1 MQVRQILCHWSVTP
15 AVYHSG
21 WWHEPGR
28 VGPKCNSQLYS
39 EHQLICT
46 LRVKNKVTWAKCT
59 ITRTSCMWQNIW
71 LTTAEVTSFLSTAP
85 GRSTKT
91 HSKNNSMFLKKQKS
105 QDWCFFGA
113 FSQALRIPLTWL
125 HCWTQ
130 FQHST
135 LLFPAFLLFSLIPA
149 FIWNVMEH

>member
-1 MQVRQILCHWSVTP
+1 MKGRQILCHWSVTP
-15 AVYHSG
+15 AVYRCG
-21 WWHEPGR
+21 WWHEPGK

-91 HSKNNSMFLKKQKS
+91 HSKSNSMFLKKQKS
-105 QDWCFFGA
+105 QDWCFLELSHKHSEFPSHDSIVEPSFNIQLC
-113 FSQALRIPLTWL
+113 FSQPFFYFLWFL
-125 HCWTQ
+125 HS
-130 FQHST
+130 FEMS
-135 LLFPAFLLFSLIPA
+135 
-149 FIWNVMEH
+149 